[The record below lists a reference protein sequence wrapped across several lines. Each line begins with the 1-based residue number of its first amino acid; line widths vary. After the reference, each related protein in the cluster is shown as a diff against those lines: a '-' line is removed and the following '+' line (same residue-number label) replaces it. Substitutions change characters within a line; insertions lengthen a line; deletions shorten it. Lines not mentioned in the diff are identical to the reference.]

1 MHLLD
6 NRSLL
11 ELDVGDLI
19 AEDEGGVG
27 GEGVGGEEGHVLVG
41 EEDRVHL
48 CLLEGS
54 HELGL
59 DLRLG
64 LLKDHLSLYLG
75 HL

>member
-1 MHLLD
+1 M
-6 NRSLL
+6 L
-11 ELDVGDLI
+11 ELDGRDLI

-41 EEDRVHL
+41 EENGVHL

-59 DLRLG
+59 DLGLG
-64 LLKDHLSLYLG
+64 LLKNHLSLYLG